1 MTAALLCHT
10 PEDDESEGGA
20 ISRFRSALEE
30 RCRFVT
36 GRPELEIVTDRA
48 WVSWHAHWRR
58 ELDGTPDDCALLI
71 AVVTPRWL
79 ADTRCRQEW
88 ERFRRREQAEG
99 RIDLVLGVSWYPADP
114 VEGAPGQ
121 AAGATGAPTA
131 DELAADLARRPL
143 VHWHDLRHHPETSPA
158 VQARLDE
165 LAERIK
171 TVLGPEPPVRTL
183 TVDPIGFQGDHT
195 TISAAIAAAGPGDRI
210 VVRPGA
216 YDEGLRIDRP
226 VQIVGEGPVQDI
238 VVQARGCDAALLT
251 APVARLA
258 NLTFHQAGGG
268 GDWYG
273 VDTGTGRLAVEDC
286 VVTSDSLAAVSIR
299 SGADPTLRRNWIS
312 SGTAGG
318 ILVHSDGLG
327 VVEDNEITGSVLAGI
342 EITTGGDPVVRRNRI
357 TANALGGIYVHDGGL
372 GTIED
377 NDIADNDDAGVEVE
391 TGAHPLIRNNRI
403 TGNRRSGIWV
413 HDDGRATHYGNT
425 FAANR
430 PRDIEI
436 ADDAGPVY
444 ES

>member
-20 ISRFRSALEE
+20 ITRFGAALEE

-36 GRPELEIVTDRA
+36 GRPELEIVTDRTWA
-48 WVSWHAHWRR
+48 SWHAHWRR
-58 ELDGTPDDCALLI
+58 ELDGAPDECALLI
-71 AVVTPRWL
+71 AVLTPRWL
-79 ADTRCRQEW
+79 ADTRCRQEL

-99 RIDLVLGVSWYPADP
+99 RVDLVLGVEWYPADQ
-114 VEGAPGQ
+114 VEGAG
-121 AAGATGAPTA
+121 GVGIG

-143 VHWHDLRHHPETSPA
+143 VAWHDLRHQPDTSPA
-158 VQARLDE
+158 VQTRLDE
-165 LAERIK
+165 LAER
-171 TVLGPEPPVRTL
+171 VRAVVGPEPPVRTL
-183 TVDPIGFQGDHT
+183 TVDPSGLQGDHT
-195 TISAAIAAAGPGDRI
+195 TISAAIAAAGRGDRI

-216 YDEGLRIDRP
+216 YDEGLRLDRP
-226 VQIVGEGPVQDI
+226 VQIVGDGPVQDI
-238 VVQARGCDAALLT
+238 VVQARGCDAVLLT
-251 APVARLA
+251 APVARVV
-258 NLTFHQAGGG
+258 NLTLHQAGG

-273 VDTGTGRLAVEDC
+273 IDTGIGRLAVEDC

-312 SGTAGG
+312 SGSAGG
-318 ILVHSDGLG
+318 ILVHTDGLG
-327 VVEDNEITGSVLAGI
+327 IVEDNEITGSLLAGI

-377 NDIADNDDAGVEVE
+377 NDIADNDDAGVDVE
-391 TGAHPLIRNNRI
+391 AGAHPLVRNNRI
-403 TGNRRSGIWV
+403 TGNRRSGIYV

-425 FAANR
+425 FARNR
-430 PRDIEI
+430 PRDVEI
-436 ADDAGPVY
+436 SDDAGPVY